1 MHRKPP
7 PRLESSNYLGL
18 HAYFLTICVEGR
30 RQLFTDARLVA
41 QVTVQLQQCSERYEC
56 AVIAYCF
63 MPDHVHLLIEGRSE
77 RSDFQEFVRVWKQR
91 TAFAAKRDR
100 GITLWQRGYYEHVL
114 RSDESTEQ
122 KARYLLENPVRARL
136 VASPQDYPWIG
147 SLTTTVEDLLQRA
160 QDGAGPT

>member
-7 PRLESSNYLGL
+7 PRLESATYIGL
-18 HAYFLTICVEGR
+18 HTYFLTICVEGR
-30 RQLFTDARLVA
+30 RRLFADARLIA
-41 QVTVQLQQCSERYEC
+41 QVIVQLQQCSERYEF

-63 MPDHVHLLIEGRSE
+63 MPDHLHLLVEGRSD
-77 RSDFQEFVRVWKQR
+77 RSDFREFVRVLKQR
-91 TAFAAKRDR
+91 TAFYAKRDL

-114 RSDESTEQ
+114 RSEESLEQ
-122 KARYLLENPVRARL
+122 KARYLLENPVRAGL
-136 VASPQDYPWIG
+136 VASPQEYPGIG